1 MTTHSSIL
9 AWRIPCT
16 EQPGGLHS
24 MGPQRVVHNSDYH
37 FHLFFHMLALLASI
51 FLPQSESPC
60 FVSNIQKKISLGL
73 RYNL

>member
-1 MTTHSSIL
+1 MHRA
-9 AWRIPCT
+9 AWWATFHGVPKSCT
-16 EQPGGLHS
+16 QLRLSVSP
-24 MGPQRVVHNSDYH
+24 
-37 FHLFFHMLALLASI
+37 FFHMLALLASI